1 MWPVRGSASALPSEK
16 HPLLNQD
23 SAELLLIFYKAGGL
37 FVPSG
42 GSPSLETCLCIYH
55 DAFVSWRARTVIIIL
70 RVKGEV
76 SQLLALLKPG
86 QPCRN

>member
-37 FVPSG
+37 LVPSG
-42 GSPSLETCLCIYH
+42 GSPSLETSVS
-55 DAFVSWRARTVIIIL
+55 AFTTTHLS
-70 RVKGEV
+70 
-76 SQLLALLKPG
+76 PG
-86 QPCRN
+86 GLGL